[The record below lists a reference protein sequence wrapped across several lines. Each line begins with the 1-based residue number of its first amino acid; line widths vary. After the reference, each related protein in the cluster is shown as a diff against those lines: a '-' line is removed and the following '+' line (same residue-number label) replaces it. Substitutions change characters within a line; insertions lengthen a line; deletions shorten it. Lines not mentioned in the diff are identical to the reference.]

1 MQVSAIGAKDPQRNA
16 ILQRA
21 YTYSPL
27 GNITAKNTEHGNY
40 AYGYDDLSRLTS
52 AVNPTLPS
60 EAYTYDPLGNRLT
73 AAATTGP
80 WSYNINNELLAY
92 NDTGFAYD
100 ENGNLTSKTTSTQI
114 REFTY
119 SVDDRLVAVEDDGG
133 RIFAEYYYDP
143 FGRRLWKE
151 VDGVRTYFVYCDEG
165 LVGEYDASGVEQR
178 TYGWAPHF
186 QWSTDPL
193 FLKIGSQYYWY
204 QNDHQ
209 GTPQKLITSSGLVVW
224 SATYDSFGNAQI
236 DVEVITNNLRFPGQY
251 FDAETGLH
259 YNWNRYYDPETC
271 RYLRTDPFGD
281 GLNLYAYVF
290 NNPLS
295 LIDPLGL
302 CAVRDLGYYLGTG
315 FGEEA
320 AMWYAERYNATGN
333 PIYFAGGLFASLWTP
348 ETYAQT
354 AITLATA
361 PLAAARIAAAGTKS
375 AAAAARAAMKEV
387 VEEVIGVPLPTKP
400 KFHSRSGGQILEGA
414 TWDKIA
420 IAPKSALQFGSDGL
434 VLGLNKGGSLQQW
447 AKQFGGKTFG
457 KFDVPRGSFDKQIRS
472 AMDQAKS
479 IRINL
484 DDVDLSRISGKLS
497 EFGEPLKGYTNYE
510 LHLIKHNSSYLNKT
524 SFYKGGI
531 EVASPF

>member
-1 MQVSAIGAKDPQRNA
+1 M
-16 ILQRA
+16 
-21 YTYSPL
+21 
-27 GNITAKNTEHGNY
+27 
-40 AYGYDDLSRLTS
+40 
-52 AVNPTLPS
+52 
-60 EAYTYDPLGNRLT
+60 
-73 AAATTGP
+73 
-80 WSYNINNELLAY
+80 
-92 NDTGFAYD
+92 
-100 ENGNLTSKTTSTQI
+100 
-114 REFTY
+114 
-119 SVDDRLVAVEDDGG
+119 DDRLVAVEDDQIGTVAG
-133 RIFAEYYYDP
+133 YYYDP

-165 LVGEYDASGVEQR
+165 LVGEYDASGVELR
-178 TYGWAPHF
+178 IYGWAPNS

-193 FLKIGSQYYWY
+193 FVKIGSQYYWY
-204 QNDHQ
+204 QNDHL
-209 GTPQKLITSSGLVVW
+209 GTPQKIITGSGLGVW
-224 SATYDSFGNAQI
+224 SATYDSFGNADI
-236 DVEVITNNLRFPGQY
+236 EVEAITNNLRFPGQY
-251 FDAETGLH
+251 FDAETGLY
-259 YNWNRYYDPETC
+259 YNLNRYYDPRIG
-271 RYLRTDPFGD
+271 RYLRTDPFGE

-420 IAPKSALQFGSDGL
+420 IASKNLPSTLRQTTPGEKFLRYESGHPRYSKVTPEGGLKPGTYTAPGSEGVLPKSQLPSRYNLPDPQIPRSTYYEVTPPAGTWVEGPKPVMGGTGSEVVFPYGTPP
-434 VLGLNKGGSLQQW
+434 GSVGP
-447 AKQFGGKTFG
+447 AI
-457 KFDVPRGSFDKQIRS
+457 P
-472 AMDQAKS
+472 A
-479 IRINL
+479 
-484 DDVDLSRISGKLS
+484 
-497 EFGEPLKGYTNYE
+497 P
-510 LHLIKHNSSYLNKT
+510 
-524 SFYKGGI
+524 
-531 EVASPF
+531 